1 MTEIFPDLNEFPSE
15 DEEEAL
21 KHLQIS
27 FVTFD
32 YHFYSKSTIKEEI
45 AFLDLVKHGRA
56 SEYLHFENHL
66 ESYIFLPEKYKIK
79 TIALRPII
87 NDSTKRDSLLIFR
100 RIYANWILKK
110 EKIPEPEYVAVL
122 RNLIMNKEFI
132 IFSFP
137 EFLWDLFMKEIDMM
151 KQNGGQVDMHDITA
165 KERIYQCPTCGHH
178 VRNIQRYNLKCE
190 ICQSPLEFL
199 PQF

>member
-1 MTEIFPDLNEFPSE
+1 MEPFPDLNEFPSA

-21 KHLQIS
+21 KHLQRTYVI
-27 FVTFD
+27 
-32 YHFYSKSTIKEEI
+32 FYGKATTKEEL
-45 AFLDLVKHGRA
+45 AFLDLVKHRRA
-56 SEYLHFENHL
+56 SEYILFGTRL
-66 ESYIFLPEKYKIK
+66 EFYVFLPEKYKIK

-87 NDSTKRDSLLIFR
+87 NGSTKRDPLLIFR

-122 RNLIMNKEFI
+122 KNLILNKDFI

-137 EFLWDLFMKEIDMM
+137 EFLWDFFIKKIDLM

-178 VRNIQRYNLKCE
+178 VRNIQRYHLKCE
-190 ICQSPLEFL
+190 ICQSSLEFL